1 MIQIL
6 TIHRKTLFLYKN
18 KGMESIA
25 LKNKALSAEDIIKMY
40 PNQWVL
46 LGNPILRN
54 PQSNGAILN
63 RLITGIVLSASKDKR
78 ELAYK
83 AKDFVADY
91 EETACIYTGEIAKNR
106 IYLL

>member
-1 MIQIL
+1 
-6 TIHRKTLFLYKN
+6 
-18 KGMESIA
+18 MESVAIR
-25 LKNKALSAEDIIKMY
+25 NQALSVEDIIKMY

-54 PQSNGAILN
+54 PQSNGSILN
-63 RLITGIVLSASKDKR
+63 RLITGIVLLAGKDKR

-83 AKDFVADY
+83 AKDFVDDY